1 MRHYV
6 MTETFKYLYA
16 DTKGFSVAVKTVWH
30 DNGSVDAYRW
40 DFFFDDGQNGCWM
53 CKPETAGRPFAVRK
67 YLFTQRILDYCLENL
82 Y

>member
-30 DNGSVDAYRW
+30 
-40 DFFFDDGQNGCWM
+40 FFDDGQNGCWM